1 MYKINIDIGII
12 YLSDNKMYKS
22 ENISIIESSNSK
34 EGKISKKGN
43 V

>member
-1 MYKINIDIGII
+1 MYKINIDIRTI
-12 YLSDNKMYKS
+12 YLSDNETYKS
-22 ENISIIESSNSK
+22 ENLSIIKSLNSK